1 MEIYDLFLKWKQL
14 PKGMTA
20 SPDYI
25 DNLWREWRRCSPY
38 SFLVNKGSIKVNEAA
53 FREILEFERFDEWV
67 TRRQFLVTSLFGY
80 SEESEKVFLAFN
92 TVTNRDLESASFPDK
107 EITEKMKKKLIEK
120 AGKDGQKGS
129 S

>member
-1 MEIYDLFLKWKQL
+1 METYDLFLKWKKL

-25 DNLWREWRRCSPY
+25 DNLWREWR
-38 SFLVNKGSIKVNEAA
+38 KGSPHSYLSGNGYVHEAA

-92 TVTNRDLESASFPDK
+92 TVSNRDLESASFPDK